1 MHENILL
8 LCIRHMRVYF
18 RCADGTV
25 TEYSLYVPDIDVLFQ
40 QERGEGVA
48 EHMRGDVLA
57 DAGKFCVAVYH
68 KAARLVRELL
78 L

>member
-1 MHENILL
+1 MHKNILL

-18 RCADGTV
+18 CCADRAV
-25 TEYSLYVPDIDVLFQ
+25 TEYPLYVPDIDVLLQ

-57 DAGKFCVAVYH
+57 DTGKLCVAVYH
-68 KAARLVRELL
+68 KADRLVRELFL
-78 L
+78 